1 MKRFCVDW
9 RLHASN
15 NESERMMRKVAMARK
30 IRFGMASRTG
40 ARMSSS
46 IMNRMLTW
54 RKRNLNVLN
63 LLLKALKVTW
73 PVTGRVCRVTQT

>member
-1 MKRFCVDW
+1 
-9 RLHASN
+9 
-15 NESERMMRKVAMARK
+15 MMRKVAMARK